1 MHDDSLDEDSSEKWQ
16 YSIREKFSHGMEMF
30 WQGGKYKKKG
40 KRRSQAKD
48 ECNNEAEEHSACNGE
63 KDSPIKEDVS
73 GDDEEWIHKENSEEE
88 M

>member
-16 YSIREKFSHGMEMF
+16 YSMRKILTWYENIL
-30 WQGGKYKKKG
+30 QDGKYKKKA

-48 ECNNEAEEHSACNGE
+48 KCNNAAEEHSACNGD

-73 GDDEEWIHKENSEEE
+73 GDDGEWIHMENSEEE
-88 M
+88 L

>member
-1 MHDDSLDEDSSEKWQ
+1 MRKILTWYENVLL
-16 YSIREKFSHGMEMF
+16 
-30 WQGGKYKKKG
+30 GGKYKKKA

-63 KDSPIKEDVS
+63 KDGPSKEDVS

-88 M
+88 L